1 MRTRKRVTRSEAVR
15 IAALVAAL
23 VLLAACDRVTP
34 VDRTGSPG
42 VGMPSAGALA
52 HARVTRVVDG
62 DTIHVDLD
70 GVDTTIRLIGMDT
83 PEKEGPYTHEECFGR
98 EASAYTER
106 ALAGRDIQL
115 EFDVEPT
122 DRYDRTLAYVWLDGE
137 LFDER
142 IVADGYAVVATFP
155 PNVKYVD
162 RFLSAERAARDGGLG
177 LWGSCPA
184 G

>member
-1 MRTRKRVTRSEAVR
+1 MSTRGRLAATATVLLLVACTQVTPVDHTGSPGAGMPP
-15 IAALVAAL
+15 ADALVAA
-23 VLLAACDRVTP
+23 T
-34 VDRTGSPG
+34 
-42 VGMPSAGALA
+42 
-52 HARVTRVVDG
+52 VTRVVDG

-70 GVDTTIRLIGMDT
+70 GIDTTIRLIGIDT
-83 PEKEGPYTHEECFGR
+83 PEREGPYTHEECFGR

-106 ALAGRDIQL
+106 VLAGRAVFL
-115 EFDVEPT
+115 EFDVERT
-122 DRYDRTLAYVWLDGE
+122 DRYDRTLAYVWLDGQ

-162 RFLSAERAARDGGLG
+162 RFLAAQRTARDDGRG
-177 LWGSCPA
+177 LWGTCPA

>member
-1 MRTRKRVTRSEAVR
+1 MSSRDWIVAL
-15 IAALVAAL
+15 AAAS

-34 VDRTGSPG
+34 VDHTGSPG
-42 VGMPSAGALA
+42 AGMPPAGTLVA
-52 HARVTRVVDG
+52 ARVTRVVDG

-70 GVDTTIRLIGMDT
+70 GVDTTIRLIGIDT
-83 PEKEGPYTHEECFGR
+83 PEREGPYTHEECFGR

-106 ALAGRDIQL
+106 ALAGREIQL
-115 EFDVEPT
+115 EFDVERT
-122 DRYDRTLAYVWLDGE
+122 DRYDRTLAYVWLDGH

-142 IVADGYAVVATFP
+142 IVDDGFAVVATFP

-162 RFLSAERAARDGGLG
+162 RFLAAQRAARDGGRG
-177 LWGSCPA
+177 LWGMCPA

>member
-1 MRTRKRVTRSEAVR
+1 MSTWRRVARFDAVR
-15 IAALVAAL
+15 TAAVVAAV

-42 VGMPSAGALA
+42 AGTPSAGDFVD
-52 HARVTRVVDG
+52 ARVMRVVDG

-70 GVDTTIRLIGMDT
+70 GVDATIRLIGIDT

-106 ALAGRDIQL
+106 ALAGREIQL
-115 EFDVEPT
+115 EFDVERT
-122 DRYDRTLAYVWLDGE
+122 DPYDRTLAHVWLGGE

-142 IVADGYAVVATFP
+142 IVADGYAMVATFP

-162 RFLSAERAARDGGLG
+162 RFLSAQRSAREGGLG

-184 G
+184 E